1 MSQVVVQPIS
11 ITDANTVYISKIRFS
26 ESVMQAEVVGHPSIM
41 SLSATDV
48 YIMDCDIDGSH
59 YNEVAISVGKVKQLF
74 LERNHIY
81 KTCGPVIGISNE
93 LGADKIFISGNYMH
107 DNMELPKYQWDCTWF
122 TFPGMSKEI
131 IIANFRYRKAGQCEQ
146 YICPAQ

>member
-1 MSQVVVQPIS
+1 
-11 ITDANTVYISKIRFS
+11 
-26 ESVMQAEVVGHPSIM
+26 MQAEVVGHPSIM

-59 YNEVAISVGKVKQLF
+59 FRRQGQTTV

-131 IIANFRYRKAGQCEQ
+131 IIANNTFVFSSGYFQEFFARSSLPLSKGWSM
-146 YICPAQ
+146 